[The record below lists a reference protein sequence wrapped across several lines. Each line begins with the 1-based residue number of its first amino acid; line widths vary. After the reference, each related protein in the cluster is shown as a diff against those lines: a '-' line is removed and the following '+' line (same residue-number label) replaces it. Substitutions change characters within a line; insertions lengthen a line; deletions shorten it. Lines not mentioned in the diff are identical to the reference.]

1 MRGLK
6 ATQKLLS
13 KYKWRGEMR
22 FVLLLLFLIFHFI
35 HLNAEQYKA
44 TRHFPELK
52 QKGEVTHSSLDIA
65 KIWGY
70 WAIYNG
76 EIELSGVLELADY
89 GGMNMH
95 KLYGHIGVLSVLNF
109 YPDTATLKQI
119 PFVFPYTNFGSLSYM
134 SYNAD
139 AFKLFGIH
147 LRNLQ
152 WWKEHFDDDPRIII
166 EIIRRNEHSS
176 NNTLPPSLTKPIY
189 GASAVRAKVRLK
201 NYRTSSSDYTESIK
215 YAKQEKIKT
224 NPHFNYSAHYFADA
238 KLISIEL
245 LGDVVV
251 KYFPR
256 PKAEDYGFILK
267 YNSKDEYIN
276 LRQSPNG
283 KILTRI
289 YKKDMPSNQAQALN
303 LEKGLIIYDEY
314 KDSYRID
321 CTLQKDCVANPPLTF
336 KDACQGHIYGESGI
350 LLATYNNNIDDYC
363 GQLCGGIKR
372 LQWINAM
379 LDREKPIWLPVVY
392 FPPNVTDGSGAIYG
406 YIHNWQLSRFY
417 H

>member
-1 MRGLK
+1 
-6 ATQKLLS
+6 
-13 KYKWRGEMR
+13 MR

-152 WWKEHFDDDPRIII
+152 WWKEHFDDDGSRM
-166 EIIRRNEHSS
+166 RNE
-176 NNTLPPSLTKPIY
+176 
-189 GASAVRAKVRLK
+189 ARLL
-201 NYRTSSSDYTESIK
+201 R
-215 YAKQEKIKT
+215 
-224 NPHFNYSAHYFADA
+224 P
-238 KLISIEL
+238 L
-245 LGDVVV
+245 L
-251 KYFPR
+251 R
-256 PKAEDYGFILK
+256 
-267 YNSKDEYIN
+267 
-276 LRQSPNG
+276 R
-283 KILTRI
+283 
-289 YKKDMPSNQAQALN
+289 
-303 LEKGLIIYDEY
+303 
-314 KDSYRID
+314 
-321 CTLQKDCVANPPLTF
+321 
-336 KDACQGHIYGESGI
+336 
-350 LLATYNNNIDDYC
+350 
-363 GQLCGGIKR
+363 GG
-372 LQWINAM
+372 
-379 LDREKPIWLPVVY
+379 
-392 FPPNVTDGSGAIYG
+392 
-406 YIHNWQLSRFY
+406 
-417 H
+417 